1 MTSPVR
7 EDTLPNR
14 WLPVVG
20 GVLMNMALGTMYAS
34 SAFLPGVEKDFG
46 WTRSQSSIIAAI
58 GYAMIASWFVIGGRL
73 IDKKGPRPV
82 SMLAVIFFTLG
93 FIVASQTHSL
103 STWYLGWAL
112 IGMGNGFG
120 YVVPSV
126 VCSKWF
132 PDKRGFIIGL
142 VVAGYGAG
150 SGIFGPL
157 ANTLI
162 HQIGWRAT
170 LQWYAAIFFVMT
182 TVAAYLLRN
191 PPEGYK
197 PPGWDPSQVRTVAPR
212 GGDVMA
218 SQMLK
223 TRTFYALWIAYAF
236 GTTAGVMVISQ
247 LAPFA
252 KEAGQTALAASLA
265 FPVGAFGNAGGRF
278 LSGWSSD
285 HIGRLNTLRIVV
297 LISAIAMPALY
308 MFRANPI
315 LFFGLLFVVYYCYG
329 TQLSVYA
336 STSADFYGTRNFGFN
351 YGLLLLAWGVGGG
364 FAGGLIAGKVH
375 DATGTYQMAFYSSAA
390 ISLAALV
397 ALFIAKNPHA
407 LGSEPVSQGNPD
419 PSLANGGV

>member
-1 MTSPVR
+1 VTSTVR
-7 EDTLPNR
+7 ERALPNR
-14 WLPVVG
+14 WMPVVG

-34 SAFLPGVEKDFG
+34 SAFLPGVEKEFG
-46 WTRSQSSIIAAI
+46 WTRGQSSIIASI
-58 GYAMIASWFVIGGRL
+58 GYAMIASWFVVGGRL
-73 IDKKGPRPV
+73 NDKKGPRPV
-82 SMLAVIFFTLG
+82 SLLAVVFFTLG
-93 FIVASQTHSL
+93 FVVASETRSL
-103 STWYLGWAL
+103 GTWYFGWAL

-120 YVVPSV
+120 YVIPSA

-132 PDKRGFIIGL
+132 PDKRGLIIGL

-162 HQIGWRAT
+162 PQVGWRAT
-170 LQWYAAIFFVMT
+170 LQWYAVIFFVMT
-182 TVAAYLLRN
+182 SVAAYLLRN

-197 PPGWDPSQVRTVAPR
+197 PAGWDPSQVRTVAPR
-212 GGDVMA
+212 GGDVTA

-223 TRTFYALWIAYAF
+223 TRTFYALWIAYAL

-252 KEAGQTALAASLA
+252 KEAGHTALAASLA

-278 LSGWSSD
+278 LSGWFSD
-285 HIGRLNTLRIVV
+285 HIGRLNTVRIVV

-336 STSADFYGTRNFGFN
+336 STSADFYGTKNFGFN
-351 YGLLLLAWGVGGG
+351 YGLLLLAWGVAAG
-364 FAGGLIAGKVH
+364 FLGGLIAGKVH
-375 DATGTYQMAFYSSAA
+375 DATGTYQMAFYSSTA
-390 ISLAALV
+390 ISLAALG
-397 ALFIAKNPHA
+397 ALLVAKNPCV
-407 LGSEPVSQGNPD
+407 EPP
-419 PSLANGGV
+419 

>member
-1 MTSPVR
+1 MTSTVR
-7 EDTLPNR
+7 ERALPNR

-34 SAFLPGVEKDFG
+34 SAFLPGVEKEFG
-46 WTRSQSSIIAAI
+46 WTRGQSSIIASI
-58 GYAMIASWFVIGGRL
+58 GYAMIACWFVVGGRL
-73 IDKKGPRPV
+73 NDKKGPRPV
-82 SMLAVIFFTLG
+82 GMLAVVFFTLG

-112 IGMGNGFG
+112 IGVGNGFG
-120 YVVPSV
+120 YVIPSA

-132 PDKRGFIIGL
+132 PDKRGLIIGL

-157 ANTLI
+157 ANALI
-162 HQIGWRAT
+162 PQIGWRAT
-170 LQWYAAIFFVMT
+170 MQWYAVIFFVMT
-182 TVAAYLLRN
+182 AAAAYLLRN

-197 PPGWDPSQVRTVAPR
+197 PAGWDPSQVRAVAPR
-212 GGDVMA
+212 GGDVTA

-265 FPVGAFGNAGGRF
+265 FPVGALGNASGRF
-278 LSGWSSD
+278 FSAWISD
-285 HIGRLNTLRIVV
+285 HVGRLNTLRLVV
-297 LISAIAMPALY
+297 LVSAIAMPALY

-315 LFFGLLFVVYYCYG
+315 LFFGALFVVYYCYG
-329 TQLSVYA
+329 TQLSVNA
-336 STSADFYGTRNFGFN
+336 ATSADFYGTRNFGLN
-351 YGLLLLAWGVGGG
+351 YGLLLLAWGVAAG
-364 FAGGLIAGKVH
+364 FLGGLIAGKVH
-375 DATGTYQMAFYSSAA
+375 DATGTYQMAFFSSTA
-390 ISLAALV
+390 ISLAALG
-397 ALFIAKNPHA
+397 ALFVAKNPHVVQ
-407 LGSEPVSQGNPD
+407 LTSVPTRS
-419 PSLANGGV
+419 